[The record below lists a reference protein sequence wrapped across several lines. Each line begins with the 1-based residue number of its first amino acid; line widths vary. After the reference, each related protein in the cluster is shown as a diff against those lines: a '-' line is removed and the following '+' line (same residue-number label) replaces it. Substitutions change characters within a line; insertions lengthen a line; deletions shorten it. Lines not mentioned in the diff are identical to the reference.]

1 MLVLLPGIDGTDV
14 LFGPLRHA
22 LPHALEVQAHAFP
35 RGRGNSYRELL
46 ATLAPALPAD
56 RPFVLL
62 AWSFSGP
69 LAVMLAAQSIP
80 TLRGLILCSTFAR
93 RPHPYLPKRAGVV
106 ARPALMKLY
115 PTLSRV
121 KARLGGYAGG
131 GVEGLLQQSLAQATP
146 EGVSER
152 LREVFRVDVR
162 PMIPRIHLPTL
173 YVRATRDRVV
183 PAWCIGDFRRGM
195 PHLRVAEID
204 GPHPALVTNP
214 SSAAAVIGAFVDE
227 VLSGSADQ

>member
-14 LFGPLRHA
+14 LFGPLRAA
-22 LPHALEVQAHAFP
+22 LPSSLEVRAQAFP
-35 RGRGNSYRELL
+35 RERGNSYRELL
-46 ATLAPALPAD
+46 AMVRQALPAD

-69 LAVMLAAQSIP
+69 LAVMLAAEPIP

-93 RPHPYLPKRAGVV
+93 RPHPYLPAGT
-106 ARPALMKLY
+106 AALAHPALMKLY
-115 PTLSRV
+115 PVVSRV

-131 GVEGLLQQSLAQATP
+131 GVEQLLQQSLAQATP

-152 LREVFRVDVR
+152 LRAAFRVDVR
-162 PMIPRIHLPTL
+162 SIVPRIHLPTL

-183 PAWCIGDFRRGM
+183 PAWCIDDFRRGL
-195 PHLRVAEID
+195 PQLRVAEIE

-214 SSAAAVIGAFVDE
+214 APAAAVIGRFVDE
-227 VLSGSADQ
+227 VLGGRAAQ